1 LPGAADSVLVMKRE
15 RGKDDATLFVTG
27 RDVEERELAV
37 VWDQAMWQW
46 VHRGSAEEYRR
57 SEARKEILELL
68 EKEDEPL
75 SPREIADAVGKKD
88 TAVRQL
94 LRSMVQDGEVLR
106 HGTSSQTRYT
116 LPEGDH
122 DHHGDHGTHDHHDDH
137 GASPSWEDEDP
148 DMIVIDFS
156 DLSWEDRAS

>member
-1 LPGAADSVLVMKRE
+1 
-15 RGKDDATLFVTG
+15 
-27 RDVEERELAV
+27 
-37 VWDQAMWQW
+37 
-46 VHRGSAEEYRR
+46 
-57 SEARKEILELL
+57 L
-68 EKEDEPL
+68 EKEDEAL

-116 LPEGDH
+116 LPESDH

-137 GASPSWEDEDP
+137 ESTTVGEDEDP
-148 DMIVIDFS
+148 DIIVFDFS
-156 DLSWEDRAS
+156 DLSWGHRAS